1 MRADAPI
8 SSNSEA
14 TLPLV
19 RKRCASIAIAGLLL
33 GAMLW
38 PLWRSAG
45 EGASGVGLAPTCAR
59 WDDLARESVAR
70 LLQNGK
76 HDADLRRANDAIFR
90 LRRARRNCSA
100 GWTALACQDY
110 LAVAHG
116 TPATAESRPPHEPG
130 CTMARVDETGTA
142 R

>member
-1 MRADAPI
+1 MPRRRAVMRADAPI
-8 SSNSEA
+8 TSNSEA

-45 EGASGVGLAPTCAR
+45 EGASGVGLAPACAR

-100 GWTALACQDY
+100 GWT
-110 LAVAHG
+110 
-116 TPATAESRPPHEPG
+116 
-130 CTMARVDETGTA
+130 
-142 R
+142 